1 MRGSIGILLINISVA
16 LYLAAT
22 GIMGFQGGGNI
33 QVAVRAV
40 FSRGD
45 FSNILVIIL
54 SIVALAAGVLIIV
67 RLFNANIPI
76 IDLLL
81 LIVAAVWIVLIIMIN
96 FVEPINSRG
105 NTNIVQWLVSFSSNL
120 IVLGGIALSTNKFGA
135 K

>member
-22 GIMGFQGGGNI
+22 GIMGFQGEGNI

-81 LIVAAVWIVLIIMIN
+81 LVVAAVWIVLIIMVDIVGPIN
-96 FVEPINSRG
+96 ARPHFVE
-105 NTNIVQWLVSFSSNL
+105 WLVSFSSNL